1 MQMQTLTRDRHHPPP
16 PCFASVSPP
25 SRCRRCGCVC
35 LRQSRPYAFVARQSS
50 VMRRLDGL
58 DIGGGALLVAAIAPR
73 PPSPVHTMYTVPL
86 YVPLPPSTPFGP
98 GGRVCRCRT
107 SGGAS
112 EKSGRQVNN
121 NNNTNLPCGLT
132 SKSSRCSKQQQ
143 PPPETG
149 TEKKAGQFWTAAAH
163 GSLWSSSHRVTL
175 QALGLDDGPAC
186 AGRAGRR
193 WDGLPSLEPPCLPCL
208 RARRAK

>member
-1 MQMQTLTRDRHHPPP
+1 MRVFGTKQAVRFRRSAELRD
-16 PCFASVSPP
+16 ASPG
-25 SRCRRCGCVC
+25 RAG
-35 LRQSRPYAFVARQSS
+35 YW
-50 VMRRLDGL
+50 
-58 DIGGGALLVAAIAPR
+58 GGALLVPAIA
-73 PPSPVHTMYTVPL
+73 PPSPVSSPYYVHSAM

-175 QALGLDDGPAC
+175 QAPGLDVRPAC
-186 AGRAGRR
+186 PGRAGR
-193 WDGLPSLEPPCLPCL
+193 WDALPSLEPPCPACARGGRNEGTLPW
-208 RARRAK
+208 RRAAVT